1 MNEIENEVLKKVT
14 PSASDRKSLEKV
26 IKELKEIL
34 VEEIEKRNLPVK
46 IELVGSTAKDTYL
59 KTNLDIDYFLLFP
72 TKFDKIDI
80 SKNTLSIGKKILS
93 DTEESYAEHPYLRGY
108 YKNYFVEIVPSYK
121 IEKASQKLSA
131 VDRTPLHT
139 KYILENL
146 SEKQKPAVLLL
157 KQFLRG
163 IGCYGAEAEIEGFS
177 GYLCEILV
185 LKYGTFNNII
195 KNAKNWKFG
204 EKLSLTKDIIPKFDT
219 ALSFIDPVDRKRNVA
234 SALSVEKF
242 NLFIKA
248 CDAYL
253 KKPNIKFFFPVKIK
267 PWSIEKI
274 KIELFK
280 HKSQFIGIKFDKP
293 EIINENLY
301 PQMRKAVKAIWKNCI
316 KNDFTIFDVTFH
328 IDDKKNFVYIIIE
341 TKEGPLTNI
350 VEHTGP
356 PIKLKKNVDEFKNK
370 WKDDKR
376 LIKGPY
382 EKKGRIFVEIE
393 REFID
398 IKKFL
403 TSKIKEFSLGKDIGI
418 IINKKYSFVNLNKL
432 LNEDLKIFWTEYL
445 DNKMSWER

>member
-1 MNEIENEVLKKVT
+1 MNEIEKEVLKKVT
-14 PSASDRKSLEKV
+14 PSTSDRKILEKI

-34 VEEIEKRNLPVK
+34 LKEIEKRNLPVK

-146 SEKQKPAVLLL
+146 SEKQKPEVLLL

-204 EKLSLTKDIIPKFDT
+204 KKLSLTKDIIPKFDT
-219 ALSFIDPVDRKRNVA
+219 ALIFIDPVDRKRNVA

-253 KKPNIKFFFPVKIK
+253 NKPNIKFFFPVKIK

-274 KIELFK
+274 KKELYK
-280 HKSQFIGIKFDKP
+280 HKSQFIGIKLDKP

-328 IDDKKNFVYIIIE
+328 IDDKKNFVYIIIK
-341 TKEGPLTNI
+341 TKEETLTNI
-350 VEHTGP
+350 VEHMGP

-370 WKDDKR
+370 WEDDKR

-403 TSKIKEFSLGKDIGI
+403 ISKIKEFSLGKDIGI

>member
-1 MNEIENEVLKKVT
+1 MNEIEKEVLKKVT
-14 PSASDRKSLEKV
+14 PSTSDRKSLDKI

-34 VEEIEKRNLPVK
+34 QKEIEKRNLPVK
-46 IELVGSTAKDTYL
+46 IELVGSTAKNTYL

-146 SEKQKPAVLLL
+146 SEKQKPEVLLF

-185 LKYGTFNNII
+185 LKYTTFYSII

-204 EKLSLTKDIIPKFDT
+204 EKLSLTKVIIPKFDT
-219 ALSFIDPVDRKRNVA
+219 PLTFIDPVDKKRNVA
-234 SALSVEKF
+234 SALSDEKF

-248 CDAYL
+248 CCAYL
-253 KKPNIKFFFPVKIK
+253 KKPNIKFFFPVEIK
-267 PWSIEKI
+267 PWSLEKI
-274 KIELFK
+274 KKEIDK
-280 HKSQFIGIKFDKP
+280 QKSQFIGVKFDKP

-301 PQMRKAVKAIWKNCI
+301 PQMRKAVKAIRKNCK
-316 KNDFTIFDVTFH
+316 KNNFTIIDVTFF
-328 IDDKKNFVYIIIE
+328 IDDEKNFVYIIIK
-341 TKEGPLTNI
+341 TKEETLSDI
-350 VEHTGP
+350 VEHMGP
-356 PIKLKKNVDEFKNK
+356 PINLKKNVDEFENK

-382 EKKGRIFVEIE
+382 EKNGRIYIEIK
-393 REFID
+393 REFVD

-403 TSKIKEFSLGKDIGI
+403 TSKIKEFSLGKDIDI
-418 IINKKYSFVNLNKL
+418 MINKKHSLVKLNKL
-432 LNEDLKIFWTEYL
+432 LNEDLKIFWTEYF